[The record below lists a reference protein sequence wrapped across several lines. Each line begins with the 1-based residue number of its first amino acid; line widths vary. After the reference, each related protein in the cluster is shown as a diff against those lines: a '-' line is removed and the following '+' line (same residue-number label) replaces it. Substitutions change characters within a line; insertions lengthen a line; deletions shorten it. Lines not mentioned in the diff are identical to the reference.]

1 MENKTVPAEPYVPAD
16 TEVLAHLHSEMDY
29 MATLFPM
36 AHSVHQAHGE
46 MTVSRLRALQHG
58 LLSEQLAHSGKFVP
72 FYSELL
78 AAYSVDAD
86 PFETLSRL
94 PLLDKATVR
103 SSMVDLCSDDLD
115 PVTCR
120 AAQTSGTSGIPLKIL
135 HDENHLIHLH
145 AARLRYNLERGLS
158 NHYKMLMPFQNWFHG
173 WVEYTDASIGLA
185 RVAQFGTPG
194 LEADRVGELVEKAIL
209 FAPDM
214 IFGHPSQCV
223 ELARAL
229 ETTSAPRMAPKVVV
243 TFGERLLPAARALMT
258 DVFQARVVDTYGM
271 REFGTIAAEC
281 VEGRYHITGER
292 LWVEVVDEDGM
303 PVDDGQ
309 AGELVVTNLTNRAMP
324 LLRYRTG
331 DIGALAAEPCPC
343 GSPYKTLKLLEG
355 RDLPAIELPDG
366 RSVPIGVLAR
376 TVRTHP
382 VERFQVVQYADDR
395 VEIRLAGAGKPVDLQ
410 AVADAVARVTGPSVA
425 VSARLIAI
433 DDFIS
438 SRLRKHVDAIRVRAH
453 TPTPPGPVAHA

>member
-1 MENKTVPAEPYVPAD
+1 MIVPAESYAPAD
-16 TEVLAHLHSEMDY
+16 TEVLAHLLSEMDY
-29 MATLFPM
+29 QATLFPGV
-36 AHSVHQAHGE
+36 HSIRQAQGE
-46 MTVSRLRALQHG
+46 MTAGRLRQLQHD
-58 LLSEQLAHSGKFVP
+58 LLSEQLAHSKKFVP

-78 AAYSVDAD
+78 AAYDVDAD
-86 PFETLSRL
+86 PFEALSHL

-103 SSMVDLCSDDLD
+103 SSMIDLCSDDLD
-115 PVTCR
+115 PITCR
-120 AAQTSGTSGIPLKIL
+120 ATQTSGTSGIPLKIL
-135 HDENHLIHLH
+135 HDEKHLTHSH
-145 AARLRYNLERGLS
+145 AARLRYNLERGLT

-194 LEADRVGELVEKAIL
+194 LDADRVGELVEKAIL

-229 ETTSAPRMAPKVVV
+229 ESLAPRMAPRVVV

-258 DVFQARVVDTYGM
+258 DVFQARVVDAYGM
-271 REFGTIAAEC
+271 REFGTIAAQC
-281 VEGRYHITGER
+281 VENSYHVTGER
-292 LWVEVVDEDGM
+292 LWVEVVDEVGL

-331 DIGALAAEPCPC
+331 DVGALAAEPCPC

-355 RDLPAIELPDG
+355 RDLPAIELVDG
-366 RSVPIGVLAR
+366 RSVAIGVLTR
-376 TVRTHP
+376 TVRAYP

-395 VEIRLAGAGKPVDLQ
+395 VEIRLVGAGKSVDLQ
-410 AVADAVARVTGPSVA
+410 AVADAVARITGPSVA
-425 VSARLIAI
+425 VSARLVAV
-433 DDFIS
+433 DDFIG
-438 SRLRKHVDAIRVRAH
+438 SRLRKHVDAIRVSAD
-453 TPTPPGPVAHA
+453 TPAPPGPVANA